1 LQASRQ
7 VLEAVYGPAHT
18 AVKEMEAKIAQVR
31 EEARAKIPIH
41 QQVREANLAVADKHK
56 ECQAQEKVVKQLEQ
70 QVNALHEKLA
80 KARAI
85 ASKLEDELE
94 VLEHT
99 RDQLEDPGSLRTQQI
114 ISRAAFA
121 KACGLSPSTLPS
133 GSAAAARFDGLLV
146 ELNKLIHVNIDLT
159 GDGDGRPGIEEV
171 GEDEKMDEDEER
183 KRRRRQDAPP
193 ADSNAG
199 ATGNGEKTAEEQAA
213 RAAAQ
218 EAAARLKEE
227 KQQG

>member
-7 VLEAVYGPAHT
+7 VLEAVYGPAHA
-18 AVKEMEAKIAQVR
+18 AVKEMEAKIAQAR
-31 EEARAKIPIH
+31 EEARAKVPIH

-80 KARAI
+80 KARAV

-99 RDQLEDPGSLRTQQI
+99 RDQLEDPGSLRTQQV
-114 ISRAAFA
+114 ISRATFA

-133 GSAAAARFDGLLV
+133 GSQAAARFDGLLA

-159 GDGDGRPGIEEV
+159 GDGDGPVVEEV
-171 GEDEKMDEDEER
+171 VEDAKMDEEEER
-183 KRRRRQDAPP
+183 KRRRRQEAPP
-193 ADSNAG
+193 AESNAG
-199 ATGNGEKTAEEQAA
+199 AAGNGEKTAEELAA
-213 RAAAQ
+213 RAAAL

>member
-1 LQASRQ
+1 
-7 VLEAVYGPAHT
+7 VYGPAHA
-18 AVKEMEAKIAQVR
+18 AVKAMDEKIAQAR
-31 EEARAKIPIH
+31 EQARAKIPIH

-80 KARAI
+80 KARAV

-99 RDQLEDPGSLRTQQI
+99 RDQLEDPGSLRTQQV
-114 ISRAAFA
+114 ISRATFA

-133 GSAAAARFDGLLV
+133 GSQAAARFDGLLA
-146 ELNKLIHVNIDLT
+146 ELNKLIHINIDLT
-159 GDGDGRPGIEEV
+159 GDGDGPVAEEV
-171 GEDEKMDEDEER
+171 GADDKMDEDEER
-183 KRRRRQDAPP
+183 KRRRRQEAPP
-193 ADSNAG
+193 AEPNAG
-199 ATGNGEKTAEEQAA
+199 ATGSSEKEADEEKA
-213 RAAAQ
+213 RAAQ

-227 KQQG
+227 KQLG